1 MKDCR
6 TLNLLMRPGSPTLLV
21 SLPAN
26 DVELAQA
33 AVDGGAEGLKVHL
46 NVQRAAAKVRFG
58 TFTEERAALER
69 IIALGLP
76 VGIVPG
82 DEAAMATP
90 GELSALAAMGL
101 DFADAYLSA
110 MPAWMLAQDDL
121 PIMAA
126 VGHDDM
132 PHPERLRAL
141 AQLPQVRM
149 TEHDVIQLCFEGDL
163 VKSASGYTIGAEMI
177 EASIID
183 HGGYGRALSASDLCD
198 YTGVTRAMH
207 CGGPDA
213 QCGKPIIVTT
223 QRRILPED
231 LAALAAIG
239 VRGLLIGAIVT
250 GRDPDSLRLA
260 TARYREALQHL

>member
-46 NVQRAAAKVRFG
+46 NVQHAAAKVRFG

-121 PIMAA
+121 SIMAA

-141 AQLPQVRM
+141 AQLPQVR
-149 TEHDVIQLCFEGDL
+149 
-163 VKSASGYTIGAEMI
+163 MI

-213 QCGKPIIVTT
+213 QCGKPIIVPT